1 MIALSIDI
9 TLTQGAFVLDVR
21 DAASIEVLGLSGPSG
36 SGKTSLLESIAGIRT
51 PERGQIIV
59 GDRTLFS
66 SGRRINVAARD
77 RHIGYVPQDALLFP
91 NLDVRANILYG
102 AKGTDLDSL
111 VAILDLAAL
120 LDRRVGMLSGG
131 EKQRVAI
138 ARALMTRPSI
148 LLLDEPLAGVDRE
161 RRDVILPYILR
172 IRRELHVPLIYV
184 THDEAELN
192 SIADRVLRLGQRS
205 AICAVRACCGPG
217 LFRHEPSGRAN
228 PSEALVVIDAH
239 HLAAAHAQQRQHWP

>member
-1 MIALSIDI
+1 VIELAIDI
-9 TLTQGAFVLDVR
+9 TLTQDAFVLNVR
-21 DAASIEVLGLSGPSG
+21 DSASVEVLGLSGPSG

-51 PERGQIIV
+51 PDRGEIRV

-66 SGRRINVAARD
+66 SERRINIPARD

-91 NLDVRANILYG
+91 NLDVKANILYG
-102 AKGTDLDSL
+102 SKTTDFDSL
-111 VAILDLAAL
+111 VTILDLTKL
-120 LDRRVGMLSGG
+120 LDRRVTMLSGG

-148 LLLDEPLAGVDRE
+148 LLLDEPLAAVDRG
-161 RRDVILPYILR
+161 RRDVILPYVLK

-192 SIADRVLRLGQRS
+192 SVADRVLK
-205 AICAVRACCGPG
+205 
-217 LFRHEPSGRAN
+217 
-228 PSEALVVIDAH
+228 
-239 HLAAAHAQQRQHWP
+239 LA

>member
-9 TLTQGAFVLDVR
+9 TLKQGSFVLSVSDS
-21 DAASIEVLGLSGPSG
+21 ASVEVLGLSGPSG

-51 PERGQIIV
+51 PERGEICV

-66 SGRRINVAARD
+66 STQRINLPARD

-91 NLDVRANILYG
+91 NLDVKGNIAYG
-102 AKGTDLDSL
+102 AGRAGRAGGAGLEFDAL
-111 VAILDLAAL
+111 VQILDLSTL

-172 IRRELHVPLIYV
+172 IRKELHVPLVYV

-192 SIADRVLRLGQRS
+192 AIADRVLQLG
-205 AICAVRACCGPG
+205 A
-217 LFRHEPSGRAN
+217 E
-228 PSEALVVIDAH
+228 
-239 HLAAAHAQQRQHWP
+239 